1 MPIQI
6 VSTVEKLGASLEC
19 AVVDFFIRRVRG
31 WRHLTREGLKRIKW
45 MEGQVK
51 TREREKARVR
61 NILKKKKKKKVKNKK
76 KIILKKKI

>member
-61 NILKKKKKKKVKNKK
+61 NILKKKKKSKKQKKN
-76 KIILKKKI
+76 